1 MAIIELRFQGN
12 ITPSLQVGDTVYYC
26 VPQQSNKGNITTNKF
41 SDITKLG
48 SCSAIDIAGKSIRVE
63 NVPSNIDAPLAG
75 SFIFFSKDNKV
86 NLSSVKGYHATVT
99 FRNNSTE
106 KSKMFS
112 IGLEAVESSK

>member
-1 MAIIELRFQGN
+1 MATIELRLQGA

-26 VPQQSNKGNITTNKF
+26 VPNQTSKGHITTNKL

-48 SCSAIDIAGKSIRVE
+48 SCSAISIASGSMRVE
-63 NVPSNIDAPLAG
+63 NVPSNIDAPLRD